1 MESPSAE
8 KTHAAR
14 YEMSTPAPA
23 AATILCVED
32 EEAQLRLRKLL
43 LESAGYQVLAA
54 RSGTQALEL
63 FRANPVDAVIL
74 DYFMPGMNGLTIAR
88 EMKQLD
94 SRIPII
100 IFSAYTSLPDEV
112 IGTAEVWLRK
122 AEIDPEDLL
131 AHVRQLL
138 ERRSKQ
144 SDRRD

>member
-1 MESPSAE
+1 
-8 KTHAAR
+8 
-14 YEMSTPAPA
+14 MSTPAPA

-43 LESAGYQVLAA
+43 LESAGYHVLAA
-54 RSGTQALEL
+54 RSGAQALEL
-63 FRANPVDAVIL
+63 FRNNPVDAIIL

-88 EMKQLD
+88 EIKQLD
-94 SRIPII
+94 SSIPII

-112 IGTAEVWLRK
+112 IGIAEVWLRK

-131 AHVRQLL
+131 AHVRRLL

-144 SDRRD
+144 KA